1 MAGGRI
7 IHGGGADPSFA
18 DLPDPIMTEFETR
31 VRAVLESLRPMLRAD
46 GGDIEL
52 VLADEARGRVE
63 VHLKGACSH
72 CAASMITLSMGVE
85 ARLREAL
92 PTIREVVR
100 V

>member
-1 MAGGRI
+1 MS
-7 IHGGGADPSFA
+7 D
-18 DLPDPIMTEFETR
+18 FEHR
-31 VRAVLESLRPMLRAD
+31 VRAVLESLRPMLHAD

-63 VHLKGACSH
+63 VHLTGACSR
-72 CAASMITLSMGVE
+72 CAASVITLSMGVE
-85 ARLREAL
+85 ARLRESI